1 MLVLGEFIADGRTSK
16 LLKRNLE
23 VCLQKHGGFRMQFGK
38 EVAGELSVLRRLV
51 RKQHE
56 NVNDA
61 FTGLDHTYQG
71 QLRDHIERR
80 VADFGVLVF

>member
-1 MLVLGEFIADGRTSK
+1 
-16 LLKRNLE
+16 
-23 VCLQKHGGFRMQFGK
+23 MQFGK
-38 EVAGELSVLRRLV
+38 EVAGELSVLGRLV

-56 NVNDA
+56 NVNDT